1 MHDSERTRTPAIL
14 MPICQRKKRFRESR
28 FPRHQAEQTHPIRSE
43 VRRKQGCHQNN
54 GGFKAYP
61 MTTRRTALGTLVS
74 TLLVLALVSA
84 QTVYQPKFKGDPARS
99 DSEAAALGYLRTF
112 LRAQRMY
119 KKNNGHYATTLLEL
133 VHTGSFTR
141 RMVDTDR
148 GDYTVEFH
156 PHKDKDTFEITL
168 IPKQRDSTHRSF
180 FSDQEGT
187 IRADEEKDANESSP
201 VLKAD

>member
-1 MHDSERTRTPAIL
+1 VVI
-14 MPICQRKKRFRESR
+14 K
-28 FPRHQAEQTHPIRSE
+28 
-43 VRRKQGCHQNN
+43 NN